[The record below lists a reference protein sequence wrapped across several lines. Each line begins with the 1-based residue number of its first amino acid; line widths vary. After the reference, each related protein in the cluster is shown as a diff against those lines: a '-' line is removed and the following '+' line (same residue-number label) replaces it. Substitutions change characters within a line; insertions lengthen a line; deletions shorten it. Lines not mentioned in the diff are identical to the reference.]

1 MYGLTMIKDYLNE
14 FLDGKKIYDARA
26 YTTNKRGKIALVDS
40 KTMKVYGYAEL
51 VGVREIT
58 PQEYASWHCTGRWS
72 GYVMQVDETKKY
84 YAWEFENIGKEEK
97 PYKVEGV
104 KKTWVVVEE
113 KKYKQESLF

>member
-14 FLDGKKIYDARA
+14 FLDGKKAYDARA
-26 YTTNKRGKIALVDS
+26 YTTNKRGTIALVDS
-40 KTMKVYGYAEL
+40 KTMKVYGYADL

-84 YAWEFENIGKEEK
+84 YAWEFENIRREEK

-104 KKTWVVVEE
+104 KKTWVEI
-113 KKYKQESLF
+113 